1 MPSPENMGSAMTYR
15 AFAVLVAAMAA
26 GIVGTRTAAR
36 AAEWPERPI
45 HFIVPF
51 PAGSSSDIVA
61 RIVAQRLGERL
72 GQTLVVENRPGASG
86 AIAYEALADAAPDG
100 YTIGLINTSFTL
112 LPSLSA
118 AHTFDPIKSFAPVSM
133 LGASPFILAAY
144 PGLSAHTVQDVIAL
158 AKSAPGKHTF
168 AEAGP
173 ATLANLAGLLFNKM
187 AGVQIT
193 PVSYRG
199 SEQEI
204 PDLIAGRVDMAF
216 VTIPPT
222 LPLIKQAR
230 VRAIA
235 VTGPRRNRALPD
247 VPTIAE
253 AGLAGY
259 EAVLWQAINVPAGTP
274 APILARL
281 NTETNALL
289 REPGTAD
296 ALAKVGVEAEPS
308 TPAQLADRIA
318 ADIKKWHGV
327 IVSAGI
333 KAQ

>member
-1 MPSPENMGSAMTYR
+1 MKFRTLTMLFTAI
-15 AFAVLVAAMAA
+15 AAVM
-26 GIVGTRTAAR
+26 VGAQSTAR
-36 AAEWPERPI
+36 AADWPDRPI

-61 RIVAQRLGERL
+61 RIVAAGLSKRL

-86 AIAYEALADAAPDG
+86 AIAYEVVAHAAPDG
-100 YTIGLINTSFTL
+100 YTLGLINTSFTL
-112 LPSLSA
+112 LPSLTA
-118 AHTFDPIKSFAPVSM
+118 KLNFDPIKSFAPVSM
-133 LGASPFILAAY
+133 IGASPFILASY

-158 AKSAPGKHTF
+158 AKAAPGKYTY

-187 AGVQIT
+187 AGIQIT

-199 SEQEI
+199 SEQEV

-222 LPLIKQAR
+222 LPLIQQGQ

-235 VTGPRRNRALPD
+235 VTGAQRSHALPK

-253 AGLAGY
+253 SGLPGY
-259 EAVLWQAINVPAGTP
+259 EAVLWQAINAPAGTP

-281 NTETNALL
+281 HTETNALL
-289 REPGTAD
+289 REPGTAN
-296 ALAKVGVEAEPS
+296 ALARVGVEAEPN
-308 TPAQLADRIA
+308 TAQELAYRIG
-318 ADIKKWHGV
+318 ADIKKWHDV

>member
-1 MPSPENMGSAMTYR
+1 MKSMSLTLFLA
-15 AFAVLVAAMAA
+15 AFAA
-26 GIVGTRTAAR
+26 GAIGVQSAAR
-36 AAEWPERPI
+36 AAEWPDRPI

-86 AIAYEALADAAPDG
+86 AIAYEVLAHAAPDG
-100 YTIGLINTSFTL
+100 YTLGLINTSFTL

-118 AHTFDPIKSFAPVSM
+118 THTFDPIKSFAPVSM
-133 LGASPFILAAY
+133 LGASPFILASY
-144 PGLSAHTVQDVIAL
+144 PGLPAHSVQDVIAL

-187 AGVQIT
+187 AVIQIT

-199 SEQEI
+199 SEQEV

-222 LPLIKQAR
+222 LPLIRQGQ

-235 VTGPRRNRALPD
+235 VTGGKRSQALPD

-253 AGLAGY
+253 SGLAGY
-259 EAVLWQAINVPAGTP
+259 EAILWQAINAPAGTP

-281 NTETNALL
+281 NRETNALL
-289 REPGTAD
+289 REPSAAE
-296 ALAKVGVEAEPS
+296 ALARVGVDAEPS

-318 ADIKKWHGV
+318 ADIKKWHEV

-333 KAQ
+333 KEQ

>member
-1 MPSPENMGSAMTYR
+1 MRPRRLAL
-15 AFAVLVAAMAA
+15 LVAVIAAVSGGADTAA
-26 GIVGTRTAAR
+26 GASD
-36 AAEWPERPI
+36 WPDRPI

-61 RIVAQRLGERL
+61 RIVAQGLGEKL
-72 GQTLVVENRPGASG
+72 GRTLVVENRPGASG
-86 AIAYEALADAAPDG
+86 EIASEYVAHASPDG
-100 YTIGLINTSFTL
+100 YTLGLINTSFAL
-112 LPSLSA
+112 LPSLTA
-118 AHTFDPIKSFAPVSM
+118 ALKFDPIKSFAPVSM
-133 LGASPFILAAY
+133 LGASPFILASY
-144 PGLSAHTVQDVIAL
+144 PGLSARSVQEVIAL

-173 ATLANLAGLLFNKM
+173 ATLANLAGLLFNKL

-199 SEQEI
+199 TEQEV

-222 LPLIKQAR
+222 LPLIQQGQ

-235 VTGPRRNRALPD
+235 VTGAERSPALPN

-253 AGLAGY
+253 SGLAGY
-259 EAVLWQAINVPAGTP
+259 DAVLWQAINAPAGTP

-281 NTETNALL
+281 NTETDKVL
-289 REPGTAD
+289 REPDTAN
-296 ALAKVGVEAEPS
+296 ALARVGVEARPS
-308 TPAQLADRIA
+308 TPQQLADRIA
-318 ADIKKWHGV
+318 ADIRKWREV
-327 IVSAGI
+327 IVGAGI

>member
-1 MPSPENMGSAMTYR
+1 MSSRT
-15 AFAVLVAAMAA
+15 FALLITIIAAA
-26 GIVGTRTAAR
+26 IVGHQRGAR
-36 AAEWPERPI
+36 AADWPSRPI

-61 RIVAQRLGERL
+61 RIVARGLEEKL

-86 AIAYEALADAAPDG
+86 EIAAGYVAHATPDG
-100 YTIGLINTSFTL
+100 YTIGLINTSFTIV
-112 LPSLSA
+112 PSLTT
-118 AHTFDPIKSFAPVSM
+118 AHTFDPIKSFAPISM
-133 LGASPFILAAY
+133 IGASPFVLASY
-144 PGLSAHTVQDVIAL
+144 PGLSVHSVHDVIAL
-158 AKSAPGKHTF
+158 ATSAPGKHTF

-173 ATLANLAGLLFNKM
+173 ATLANLAGLLFTKM
-187 AGVQIT
+187 AGIQIT

-199 SEQEI
+199 TEQEV

-222 LPLIKQAR
+222 LPLIQQGQ

-235 VTGPRRNRALPD
+235 VTGAQRSRAMPD

-253 AGLAGY
+253 SGLPGY
-259 EAVLWQAINVPAGTP
+259 EAVLWQAINAPAGTP

-281 NTETNALL
+281 HGETNALL
-289 REPGTAD
+289 REPNTVA
-296 ALAKVGVEAEPS
+296 ALAKVGVEAEPN
-308 TPAQLADRIA
+308 TAQELAYRIE
-318 ADIKKWHGV
+318 ADIKKWHEV

>member
-1 MPSPENMGSAMTYR
+1 MRRKMLM
-15 AFAVLVAAMAA
+15 FVAATLIAVVAGLPSSASAA
-26 GIVGTRTAAR
+26 G
-36 AAEWPERPI
+36 WPERPI
-45 HFIVPF
+45 HMIVPF

-61 RIVAQRLGERL
+61 RVVAQALGVKL
-72 GQTLVVENRPGASG
+72 GQTIVVENRPGASG
-86 AIAYEALADAAPDG
+86 EIAAEYVAHAAPDG
-100 YTIGLINTSFTL
+100 YTLGVINTSFTL
-112 LPSLSA
+112 LPSLTSS
-118 AHTFDPIKSFAPVSM
+118 HKYDPIKSFAPVSM
-133 LGASPFILAAY
+133 LGASPFVLASY
-144 PGLSAHTVQDVIAL
+144 PGVPAHTVQDVIKL

-199 SEQEI
+199 TEQEV
-204 PDLIAGRVDMAF
+204 PDLIAGRVDMAY

-222 LPLIKQAR
+222 LSLIQQGK

-235 VTGPRRNRALPD
+235 VTGAQRSPALPD

-259 EAVLWQAINVPAGTP
+259 EAVLWQALNAPAGTP

-289 REPGTAD
+289 REPKTKA

-308 TPAQLADRIA
+308 TPQQLADRIA
-318 ADIKKWHGV
+318 ADIKKWHEV

-333 KAQ
+333 KVQ

>member
-1 MPSPENMGSAMTYR
+1 MRYR
-15 AFAVLVAAMAA
+15 TFTALVAIVAA
-26 GIVGTRTAAR
+26 SLVGAQSAVR
-36 AAEWPERPI
+36 AADWPDRPI

-86 AIAYEALADAAPDG
+86 AIAYDVVAHAAPDG
-100 YTIGLINTSFTL
+100 YTLGLINTSFTL

-118 AHTFDPIKSFAPVSM
+118 AHTFDPIKSFAPISM
-133 LGASPFILAAY
+133 LGASPFILASY
-144 PGLSAHTVQDVIAL
+144 PALSAHTVQDVIAL
-158 AKSAPGKHTF
+158 AKTSPGKHTY

-199 SEQEI
+199 SEQEV

-222 LPLIKQAR
+222 LPLIQQGQ

-235 VTGPRRNRALPD
+235 VTGAQRSHALPN

-253 AGLAGY
+253 SGLPGY
-259 EAVLWQAINVPAGTP
+259 EAVLWQAINAPAGTP

-281 NTETNALL
+281 HTKTNALL
-289 REPGTAD
+289 REPSTAN
-296 ALAKVGVEAEPS
+296 ALAKVGVEVEPS
-308 TPAQLADRIA
+308 TAQELAYRIS
-318 ADIKKWHGV
+318 ADIKKWHEV

-333 KAQ
+333 KTQ